1 VTIVFPD
8 DNFGYIREFPNAK
21 ELGRK
26 GGFGVYYHVSYLGRP
41 LSYLWL
47 NTTPPALI
55 FEEMSKAYENGM
67 RNFWILNVGDIKPAE
82 VAIEFFMQMA
92 YDAKRWNVGNVDQYL
107 KTWASREF
115 GTQHSTEIA
124 AIMDKY
130 YRLGFQRK
138 PEHLQWYLPKG
149 APRKSDLT
157 ETETIERLA
166 DYNYLR
172 ERAEAVYSQTTPIKK
187 AAFYELVLYPVRTS
201 ALANERY
208 FAAELAYKH
217 RSEGRS
223 DAKQWAE
230 RSIAADGEIATETKY
245 FNETLANG
253 KWRNIMSPEM
263 TAGQWTSMRSA
274 PPKLSISDFENPGH
288 DNIVYPP
295 EQYSTRQNISSRKAT
310 HRLNEFAELNGVIS
324 IEAEHFT
331 RKKDVD
337 GFSWRVI
344 NGLGKTGDS
353 VSVFPN
359 AAKTFTELTAAS
371 PYLEYQINVARAG
384 DFNLGVYLI
393 PTHPLIAGTGL
404 RLAYSVDDRSPQIVT
419 VDENVQVSSA
429 KWSTNVLSETTVG
442 TSKIRL
448 EKGSH
453 TLRVFAVDTGV
464 ILDKIVLNDGPVQPS
479 YFGPP
484 ETLAK

>member
-1 VTIVFPD
+1 
-8 DNFGYIREFPNAK
+8 
-21 ELGRK
+21 
-26 GGFGVYYHVSYLGRP
+26 
-41 LSYLWL
+41 
-47 NTTPPALI
+47 
-55 FEEMSKAYENGM
+55 
-67 RNFWILNVGDIKPAE
+67 
-82 VAIEFFMQMA
+82 
-92 YDAKRWNVGNVDQYL
+92 
-107 KTWASREF
+107 
-115 GTQHSTEIA
+115 
-124 AIMDKY
+124 
-130 YRLGFQRK
+130 
-138 PEHLQWYLPKG
+138 
-149 APRKSDLT
+149 
-157 ETETIERLA
+157 
-166 DYNYLR
+166 
-172 ERAEAVYSQTTPIKK
+172 
-187 AAFYELVLYPVRTS
+187 
-201 ALANERY
+201 
-208 FAAELAYKH
+208 
-217 RSEGRS
+217 
-223 DAKQWAE
+223 
-230 RSIAADGEIATETKY
+230 
-245 FNETLANG
+245 
-253 KWRNIMSPEM
+253 
-263 TAGQWTSMRSA
+263 
-274 PPKLSISDFENPGH
+274 
-288 DNIVYPP
+288 
-295 EQYSTRQNISSRKAT
+295 
-310 HRLNEFAELNGVIS
+310 VIS

-344 NGLGKTGDS
+344 NGFGKTGDS